1 MSPQHGPR
9 TESAEWELVMAELTA
24 AMHAEMPAEPL
35 PAELAE
41 GVIQAGEVMVKP
53 AIVLPRR
60 QRTRWQWAG
69 WAAAAAVLIVALLV
83 PRASVTSAPSAK
95 QIRATLLAE
104 AADVQRL
111 EWAATTDSAAYGAG
125 GDVVWSTSA
134 QSGVMRLVGLLPNDR
149 ARWQY
154 QLWIFDK
161 RRDERYPVDGGVFD
175 VPTGGGEILVPVS
188 ARLPVG
194 EAVMFAITVEPAGGV
209 VVSTRERIALL
220 AKSGG

>member
-1 MSPQHGPR
+1 MSAHESPR
-9 TESAEWELVMAELTA
+9 TDSAEWELVTAELTA
-24 AMHAEMPAEPL
+24 AMHAETPAEPL
-35 PAELAE
+35 PAAFADR
-41 GVIQAGEVMVKP
+41 ITRAGESMVQ
-53 AIVLPRR
+53 ATSLPMARPR
-60 QRTRWQWAG
+60 NHWQWTG
-69 WAAAAAVLIVALLV
+69 WLAAAAALIIALVLPRTTSDAPPDVQGARAALL
-83 PRASVTSAPSAK
+83 AN
-95 QIRATLLAE
+95 AT
-104 AADVQRL
+104 DVQRL
-111 EWAATTDSAAYGAG
+111 DWTATTDPAAHGAG
-125 GDVVWSTSA
+125 GDVVWSAAA

-175 VPTGGGEILVPVS
+175 VPAGSGEILVPID

-194 EAVMFAITVEPAGGV
+194 EAMLFAITVEAAGGV